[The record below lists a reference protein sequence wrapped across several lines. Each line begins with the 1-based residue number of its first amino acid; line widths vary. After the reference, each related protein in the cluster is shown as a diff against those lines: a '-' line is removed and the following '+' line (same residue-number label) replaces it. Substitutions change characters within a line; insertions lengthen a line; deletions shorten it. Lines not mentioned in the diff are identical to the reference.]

1 MNSHSGKCPYRK
13 IVCKFCQKEIKLI
26 DVQNHN
32 NLECDKF
39 KKCKICHKEMTK
51 YEYDNNHNEVNCL
64 KFQVQSHKNE
74 IKELKHQLEN
84 EKQYNSILNEE
95 CISLTKENE
104 KLKYNILAAVDDYQ
118 TSQKKLF
125 LCRKRKNLE

>member
-1 MNSHSGKCPYRK
+1 
-13 IVCKFCQKEIKLI
+13 
-26 DVQNHN
+26 
-32 NLECDKF
+32 
-39 KKCKICHKEMTK
+39 MTK

-74 IKELKHQLEN
+74 IKELKHQLED
-84 EKQYNSILNEE
+84 EKQYSSILREA
-95 CISLTKENE
+95 CVSLIKENE